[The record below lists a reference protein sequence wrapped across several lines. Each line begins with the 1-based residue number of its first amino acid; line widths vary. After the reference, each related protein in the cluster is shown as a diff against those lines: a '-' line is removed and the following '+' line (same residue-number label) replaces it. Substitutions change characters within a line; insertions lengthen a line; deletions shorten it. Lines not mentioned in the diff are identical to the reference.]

1 MARGRS
7 GAGLSLLVAALVLL
21 LRGAE
26 CGTDGPTV
34 LVTPVT
40 EAEVAEVCP
49 NPDGNDI
56 CPVLVMGWPSLEL
69 STQFGIAHLRNAS
82 VVSAQERAEGVTAG
96 FTIYNLQRVVDSEA
110 MQWRKSYLPLTSFQ
124 EATVSFSYTQG
135 ALFFDLRSIPAS
147 CGVNIDTDDPTALRS
162 PAEETPI
169 TFSLTNSFANLN
181 CILGHMFFQPRGGSQ
196 SSERQ
201 LSEIGGISSLKVE
214 ITKSQSN
221 AFLSTHRV
229 SSIFN
234 FQAIVRVPSLDVCP
248 SQTYPETQ
256 VEGGGGAVSFARED
270 LKTRGNLAAGMCFT
284 PPMSGWT
291 GVNVK
296 TCVTEDD
303 PYSVPRK
310 RFACTECGT
319 AQANFFY
326 VYEDSATNMVLK
338 DMSFSDKMYFYG
350 SVKMG
355 IKLKFDTGATPEV
368 DNSGSKPSA
377 ADEELASWTYCAD
390 PTMTGSSPC
399 AASSALAFAHS
410 WVPGEGEWGGATP
423 KYSMRILPETTKALL
438 CVRGSSDCPDC
449 FDSEAEYDEEEEVFY
464 CVCTSGVCYT
474 LNSFRPASSKLL
486 GAAGDSVHSR
496 NWFEVYEIS
505 GGAVV
510 QRGYIDLFINTSSAG
525 GTLMPIEEKSLIY
538 GYPMNREGALNWFRF
553 SPLNIIAGTYNSAT
567 RVLDIT
573 AYTSTVNIARLNI
586 NVRSGHG
593 SISLPIST
601 TTPVA
606 KGGAPYPNHDLF
618 LSNNMREINV
628 ALSRLQYKTNTAPH
642 YNTQV
647 KNADGSNRM
656 PDTIDVTFDKSQVN
670 IGPDPANLGNV
681 SVFRFGVSILAA
693 NDAPIVRAPSGI
705 TAVEN
710 VLTNISFVSI
720 HDEDADEVLQTEA
733 GSVPTG
739 VCPPRP
745 GEAVHVMAISL
756 KSLHGHIFVNDTGIV
771 WYRGVQVMDR
781 VGLRRFLV
789 DDPPHEI
796 MHRLM
801 QPTGDV
807 ACGLDDLLLCIDL
820 PADLFNPRPSR
831 VTSLAVFVGAFSMS
845 FGATLPCA
853 NHALLHLR
861 YRGEQDYNNQ
871 VSSAPPSDRAGC
883 ALGNALPPSA
893 ESLTITADDQGY
905 TGCVK
910 GEALKHSF
918 TIRIDVLAVEQAM
931 EMRGPEVLHAMED
944 VALAFSSFNCARA
957 AGTLLENCGA
967 LQALSRDNGDVTIL
981 DNFYEMELNVLHGT
995 LSLSQ
1000 AAGITYW
1007 AGDGTADRR
1016 MVLYAKLCALNVALR
1031 SLTYTPDPNFNTA
1044 IKVPG
1049 PVGGN
1054 WTNLVEHINV
1064 TLKQASGGPTL
1075 RHIAAIIVSPIDD
1088 PATVVYSYPVGASPG
1103 TDALPRVA
1111 TATSDVYFC
1120 GGTTTC
1126 TCPEDALACVKLE
1139 DVDAC
1144 EAKWDKNLVCN
1155 AEALPAENPTLIIE
1169 TEAANVWFFDGA
1181 DLARAAS
1188 CDASD
1193 DSGCRRASLLSD
1205 TLLAQMDSTDA
1216 GSSLHRIAISAPLP
1230 VLQSGVLRLWSSTTH
1245 LGADS
1250 IKISLQDP
1258 ASASRADYGT
1268 RVQDASP
1275 PASQGL
1281 ESTFCK
1287 SVPRSICSDLA
1298 GSITDPDA
1306 NPIPGVALVP
1316 ILLVV
1321 ALVVALCMGLFP
1333 LIAGKRVY
1341 GRYTETESLEE
1352 EEELDGD
1359 WVLVQT
1365 EPQRPYW
1372 YHFATDETVWDD
1384 PYSAHVPEHVAAAK
1398 ILEKIKLPP
1407 APKGPSA
1414 APSRPPPG
1422 ARHKRTPTIQD
1433 IRNKTQAGRLAVGAP
1448 HPPESEDASDWD
1460 SAAIGD
1466 TPVMRQMIAQAKAAT
1481 LMKTFGEDACGLRE
1495 EHYEQGATTVGAHF
1509 LPTESFL
1516 GEMIPQEPTGVY
1528 ASLPPPLVST
1538 TPPRRKCP
1546 GQHLTARGARG

>member
-1 MARGRS
+1 MKCDIVS
-7 GAGLSLLVAALVLL
+7 GGLS
-21 LRGAE
+21 
-26 CGTDGPTV
+26 
-34 LVTPVT
+34 
-40 EAEVAEVCP
+40 
-49 NPDGNDI
+49 
-56 CPVLVMGWPSLEL
+56 
-69 STQFGIAHLRNAS
+69 
-82 VVSAQERAEGVTAG
+82 AG
-96 FTIYNLQRVVDSEA
+96 
-110 MQWRKSYLPLTSFQ
+110 
-124 EATVSFSYTQG
+124 
-135 ALFFDLRSIPAS
+135 
-147 CGVNIDTDDPTALRS
+147 
-162 PAEETPI
+162 
-169 TFSLTNSFANLN
+169 
-181 CILGHMFFQPRGGSQ
+181 
-196 SSERQ
+196 
-201 LSEIGGISSLKVE
+201 
-214 ITKSQSN
+214 
-221 AFLSTHRV
+221 
-229 SSIFN
+229 
-234 FQAIVRVPSLDVCP
+234 
-248 SQTYPETQ
+248 

-449 FDSEAEYDEEEEVFY
+449 FDSEAEYDGVNLVYYYPCTSGAEYDEEEEVFY

-525 GTLMPIEEKSLIY
+525 GKAPHALKLATSTLMPIEEKSLIY

-553 SPLNIIAGTYNSAT
+553 SPLNIIAGLSPSTYNSAT

-606 KGGAPYPNHDLF
+606 QETSPYPNHNLYVSNKAKGGAPYPNHDLF
-618 LSNNMREINV
+618 LSNNMREIN
-628 ALSRLQYKTNTAPH
+628 
-642 YNTQV
+642 V

-771 WYRGVQVMDR
+771 W
-781 VGLRRFLV
+781 FLV

-801 QPTGDV
+801 QPTGDVACGLDDFLLCINV

-918 TIRIDVLAVEQAM
+918 TIRIDVLAVEQKGQALKQSVTIPVDVLAVEQALDMRGLEVLHAVEDAM

-1000 AAGITYW
+1000 AAGTSP
-1007 AGDGTADRR
+1007 
-1016 MVLYAKLCALNVALR
+1016 AL
-1031 SLTYTPDPNFNTA
+1031 SL
-1044 IKVPG
+1044 
-1049 PVGGN
+1049 
-1054 WTNLVEHINV
+1054 
-1064 TLKQASGGPTL
+1064 S
-1075 RHIAAIIVSPIDD
+1075 
-1088 PATVVYSYPVGASPG
+1088 
-1103 TDALPRVA
+1103 
-1111 TATSDVYFC
+1111 
-1120 GGTTTC
+1120 
-1126 TCPEDALACVKLE
+1126 
-1139 DVDAC
+1139 
-1144 EAKWDKNLVCN
+1144 
-1155 AEALPAENPTLIIE
+1155 
-1169 TEAANVWFFDGA
+1169 
-1181 DLARAAS
+1181 
-1188 CDASD
+1188 
-1193 DSGCRRASLLSD
+1193 SLLC
-1205 TLLAQMDSTDA
+1205 
-1216 GSSLHRIAISAPLP
+1216 
-1230 VLQSGVLRLWSSTTH
+1230 V
-1245 LGADS
+1245 
-1250 IKISLQDP
+1250 
-1258 ASASRADYGT
+1258 
-1268 RVQDASP
+1268 
-1275 PASQGL
+1275 
-1281 ESTFCK
+1281 
-1287 SVPRSICSDLA
+1287 
-1298 GSITDPDA
+1298 
-1306 NPIPGVALVP
+1306 
-1316 ILLVV
+1316 
-1321 ALVVALCMGLFP
+1321 
-1333 LIAGKRVY
+1333 
-1341 GRYTETESLEE
+1341 
-1352 EEELDGD
+1352 
-1359 WVLVQT
+1359 
-1365 EPQRPYW
+1365 
-1372 YHFATDETVWDD
+1372 
-1384 PYSAHVPEHVAAAK
+1384 
-1398 ILEKIKLPP
+1398 
-1407 APKGPSA
+1407 
-1414 APSRPPPG
+1414 
-1422 ARHKRTPTIQD
+1422 
-1433 IRNKTQAGRLAVGAP
+1433 
-1448 HPPESEDASDWD
+1448 
-1460 SAAIGD
+1460 
-1466 TPVMRQMIAQAKAAT
+1466 
-1481 LMKTFGEDACGLRE
+1481 
-1495 EHYEQGATTVGAHF
+1495 
-1509 LPTESFL
+1509 
-1516 GEMIPQEPTGVY
+1516 
-1528 ASLPPPLVST
+1528 
-1538 TPPRRKCP
+1538 
-1546 GQHLTARGARG
+1546 